1 MKKIICAVLLTA
13 LAMTL
18 SGCTKIENTLHEV
31 GEKFK
36 SEQLDTP
43 QTGSASGDW
52 SFVPVVREMAVKTF
66 TDAFPDAT
74 VTETGVACKTTGAD
88 RVIVTLTYQ
97 LNGKTGSYGFDYE
110 KDEQGE
116 YVLKRYGGGVSS
128 DDL

>member
-1 MKKIICAVLLTA
+1 MKKIICAMLLAA
-13 LAMTL
+13 LVIML
-18 SGCTKIENTLHEV
+18 SGCTKIEGTLHEV
-31 GEKFK
+31 GEKLK

-43 QTGSASGDW
+43 QSGSASGDW

-110 KDEQGE
+110 KNEQGE
-116 YVLKRYGGGVSS
+116 YILKRYGGGVSS

>member
-1 MKKIICAVLLTA
+1 MKKIICAMLLAA
-13 LAMTL
+13 LVITL
-18 SGCTKIENTLHEV
+18 SGCTKIESTLHEV
-31 GEKFK
+31 GEKLK

-43 QTGSASGDW
+43 QSGSASGDW

-110 KDEQGE
+110 KNEQGE
-116 YVLKRYGGGVSS
+116 YILKRYGGGVSS

>member
-1 MKKIICAVLLTA
+1 MKKIICAMLLAA
-13 LAMTL
+13 LVTTL
-18 SGCTKIENTLHEV
+18 SGCTKIEGTLHEV
-31 GEKFK
+31 GEKLK

-43 QTGSASGDW
+43 QSGSASGDW

-110 KDEQGE
+110 KNEQGE
-116 YVLKRYGGGVSS
+116 YILKRYGGGVSS

>member
-1 MKKIICAVLLTA
+1 M
-13 LAMTL
+13 
-18 SGCTKIENTLHEV
+18 
-31 GEKFK
+31 
-36 SEQLDTP
+36 
-43 QTGSASGDW
+43 
-52 SFVPVVREMAVKTF
+52 REMAVKTF

-110 KDEQGE
+110 KNEQGE
-116 YVLKRYGGGVSS
+116 YILKRYGGGVSS

>member
-1 MKKIICAVLLTA
+1 MR
-13 LAMTL
+13 
-18 SGCTKIENTLHEV
+18 
-31 GEKFK
+31 
-36 SEQLDTP
+36 
-43 QTGSASGDW
+43 SAKNSRANSWIRRRAGAQAADW

-110 KDEQGE
+110 KNEQGE
-116 YVLKRYGGGVSS
+116 YILKRYGGGVSS

>member
-13 LAMTL
+13 LAITL

>member
-1 MKKIICAVLLTA
+1 MKKIICAMLLAA
-13 LAMTL
+13 LVTTL
-18 SGCTKIENTLHEV
+18 SGCTKIEGTLHEV
-31 GEKFK
+31 GEKLK

-43 QTGSASGDW
+43 QSGSASGDW

-110 KDEQGE
+110 KNEQGE

>member
-1 MKKIICAVLLTA
+1 MKKTICAMLLAA
-13 LAMTL
+13 LVIML
-18 SGCTKIENTLHEV
+18 SGCTKIEGTLHEV
-31 GEKFK
+31 GEKLK

-43 QTGSASGDW
+43 QSGSASGDW

-110 KDEQGE
+110 KNEQGE
-116 YVLKRYGGGVSS
+116 YILKRYGGGVSS

>member
-1 MKKIICAVLLTA
+1 MKKIICAMLLAT
-13 LAMTL
+13 LVITL
-18 SGCTKIENTLHEV
+18 SGCTKIEGTLHEV
-31 GEKFK
+31 GEKLK

-43 QTGSASGDW
+43 QSGSASRDW

-110 KDEQGE
+110 KNEQGE
-116 YVLKRYGGGVSS
+116 YILKRYGGGVSS

>member
-1 MKKIICAVLLTA
+1 MKKIICAMLLAA
-13 LAMTL
+13 LVITL
-18 SGCTKIENTLHEV
+18 SGCTKIEGALHEA
-31 GEKFK
+31 GEKLK

-43 QTGSASGDW
+43 QSESASRDW

-110 KDEQGE
+110 KNEQGE
-116 YVLKRYGGGVSS
+116 YILKRYGGGVSS